1 MTEATIGFSEELKAH
16 FKELKLEFLLYPE
29 TRVKKFKSLDI
40 FYKFICKESD
50 FWGDCNQGSVG
61 GIRSH
66 IYQIKTNLD
75 NAMNHNDINN
85 AKNFLNSAINLV
97 RNNAYPVVF
106 SMTEIGR
113 QTKKLYEISPNRA
126 EGFISYLMPKQGYPP
141 MNGVNFNDK
150 EMLTGVF
157 YGFVLE
163 NPEVSK
169 ALTEDEIDAR
179 QGSIDSLQELVNQTM
194 AEISDETQRVK
205 ELSEVETTKIQAV
218 QTTFKT
224 ETDKLLT
231 DAEVKIKELEDLYTE
246 KLRLSA
252 PAEYWKTTKSS
263 YQKTGLIWTGL
274 AILVTAAFLGVISNL
289 IFKIEK
295 QESVLKAVKTVNFD
309 TLKFGILITVFI
321 SVGIFLV
328 NFLIKLAI
336 SAFHLSRD
344 ANERLQLT
352 HLYLALLNEK
362 GVTTEERSI
371 VLQSLFSRA
380 DTGLLKG
387 DSSPTI
393 PDNGLVGQLLK
404 VSGK

>member
-1 MTEATIGFSEELKAH
+1 MS
-16 FKELKLEFLLYPE
+16 
-29 TRVKKFKSLDI
+29 
-40 FYKFICKESD
+40 
-50 FWGDCNQGSVG
+50 
-61 GIRSH
+61 
-66 IYQIKTNLD
+66 
-75 NAMNHNDINN
+75 
-85 AKNFLNSAINLV
+85 
-97 RNNAYPVVF
+97 
-106 SMTEIGR
+106 
-113 QTKKLYEISPNRA
+113 
-126 EGFISYLMPKQGYPP
+126 
-141 MNGVNFNDK
+141 GVNFNDK

-157 YGFVLE
+157 YGFALE
-163 NPEVSK
+163 NPEVSNT
-169 ALTEDEIDAR
+169 LTDDEKDAR

-194 AEISDETQRVK
+194 AGISDETQRVK
-205 ELSEVETTKIQAV
+205 ELSGVETTKIQEV
-218 QTTFKT
+218 QATFKT

-252 PAEYWKTTKSS
+252 PAEYWKTNKSS

-274 AILVTAAFLGVISNL
+274 AILITAAFLGVISNL

-393 PDNGLVGQLLK
+393 PDNGLVNKKDQLRSFLCL
-404 VSGK
+404 